1 MLSCHCDFRGCRVI
15 ESATQGYLGN
25 PQLISTDSTNRSAP
39 SGGRM
44 SEAFNEEAAEVLR
57 AAAKEAEERIRKRFL
72 EKRKVQ

>member
-1 MLSCHCDFRGCRVI
+1 
-15 ESATQGYLGN
+15 
-25 PQLISTDSTNRSAP
+25 
-39 SGGRM
+39 M